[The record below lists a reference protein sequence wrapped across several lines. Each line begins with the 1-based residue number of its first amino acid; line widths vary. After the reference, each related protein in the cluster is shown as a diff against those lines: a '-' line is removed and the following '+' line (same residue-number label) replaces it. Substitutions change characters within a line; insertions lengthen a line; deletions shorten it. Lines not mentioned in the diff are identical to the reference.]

1 MERISYIPKGVC
13 SKMINV
19 DVDDGV
25 IKNIEFVGGCP
36 GNTVG
41 VSKLCVGRKVDAV
54 IKILSGIDCRGR
66 GTSCPDQ
73 LARALDESIKN

>member
-25 IKNIEFVGGCP
+25 IKNIEFVG
-36 GNTVG
+36 
-41 VSKLCVGRKVDAV
+41 
-54 IKILSGIDCRGR
+54 
-66 GTSCPDQ
+66 
-73 LARALDESIKN
+73 